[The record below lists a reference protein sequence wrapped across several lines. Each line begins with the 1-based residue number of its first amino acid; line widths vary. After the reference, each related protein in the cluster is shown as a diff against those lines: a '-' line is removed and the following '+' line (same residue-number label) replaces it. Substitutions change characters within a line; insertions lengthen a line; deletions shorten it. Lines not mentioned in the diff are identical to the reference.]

1 MYILLFC
8 LFSTNTLQEQGFVI
22 GHFYIVHIVYNHGKS
37 RKDHYELSKISCN
50 QKLWRDQKL

>member
-22 GHFYIVHIVYNHGKS
+22 GHIYIVHIVYNHGKS
-37 RKDHYELSKISCN
+37 REDHHELSSEVK
-50 QKLWRDQKL
+50 